1 MSFFTAISGPHSTYL
16 FSGTFSMLFIF
27 LCYFFF
33 TQVIQLES
41 WEEKKV
47 VQKKKTIF

>member
-1 MSFFTAISGPHSTYL
+1 MSFFTAISGPRSTCL
-16 FSGTFSMLFIF
+16 FSGTFCMLSIF

-47 VQKKKTIF
+47 VQKKKTVF